1 MQKKTKTWKVLLK
14 TNKNTE
20 NSRTWRTNKEHQEHA
35 QQHKSRSRPNM
46 RKLKI

>member
-46 RKLKI
+46 SKLKI